1 MKRISGLL
9 FPVFCIILLTG
20 CGGSFLAASISRGTD
35 GGVYRVRQGQG
46 EQLLNIPSLNFLWHD
61 PESGLY
67 YGTSNHD
74 FRPKGKSGSAV
85 ILRYTASG
93 KMELVR
99 TVPVEG
105 KTPCFLSLSPD
116 RRFLYTANYSSG
128 DLSEIPLENGLF
140 SGPPRLI
147 RHSGHGSAKR
157 QRAPHPHCAVF
168 EPSGKR
174 LYVCDLG
181 TDHIWIY
188 DWSPETGLQLPCAE
202 KLALPPGSGPRHL
215 VFDPSGRILYAAN
228 ELNSTAAS
236 FVRDPSTGKWRLHTV
251 RSTLIQPVPRNFPGA
266 VKITADG
273 RFFFVANRGHDS
285 IAVFET
291 SGDGGFRLLAAVP
304 SQRQFPSDLLL
315 QDHDRILSVI
325 HLKSGTVN
333 RFRFDS
339 EQKKLIPVSGQAGVP
354 QGIGLCP

>member
-147 RHSGHGSAKR
+147 RHSGCGSTRR
-157 QRAPHPHCAVF
+157 QTAPHPHCAVF

-181 TDHIWIY
+181 TDEIWIY
-188 DWSPETGLQLPCAE
+188 DWSPETGLKLPCAE
-202 KLALPPGSGPRHL
+202 KLSLPPGSGPRHL
-215 VFDPSGRILYAAN
+215 VFDPSGRILYTAN

>member
-1 MKRISGLL
+1 MKPVLRLLMLSAGL
-9 FPVFCIILLTG
+9 VLLTG
-20 CGGSFLAASISRGTD
+20 CGGGFLAVSISRGPD
-35 GGVYRVRQGQG
+35 GGVYRIRQGQS
-46 EQLLNIPSLNFLWHD
+46 EQLLNIPSLNFLWLD

-85 ILRYTASG
+85 ILKKTPSG
-93 KMELVR
+93 KTEWVR

-105 KTPCFLSLSPD
+105 KTPCFLCLSPD

-140 SGPPRLI
+140 NGPPRLI
-147 RHSGHGSAKR
+147 RHSGRGSTKR
-157 QRAPHPHCAVF
+157 QTAPHPHYAVF
-168 EPSGKR
+168 DPAGKR

-181 TDHIWIY
+181 TDQIWIY
-188 DWSPETGLQLPCAE
+188 DWSPESGLKLSCAE
-202 KLALPPGSGPRHL
+202 KLPLPPGSGPRHL
-215 VFDPSGRILYAAN
+215 VFDPSGGILYAAN

-236 FVRDPSTGKWRLHTV
+236 FVRDPATGKWRLHTV
-251 RSTLIQPVPRNFPGA
+251 RSTLLRPVQRNFPGA

-285 IAVFET
+285 IAVFKT
-291 SGDGGFRLLAAVP
+291 SGDGGFRLLDAVP
-304 SQRQFPSDLLL
+304 SQGQFPSDLLL
-315 QDHDRILSVI
+315 QDHDRILSVS
-325 HLKSGTVN
+325 HLKSGTVT
-333 RFRFDS
+333 RFRFDP
-339 EQKKLIPVSGQAGVP
+339 EQEKLIPLSGQAKVP

>member
-1 MKRISGLL
+1 MKRILVFF
-9 FPVFCIILLTG
+9 FPAVCMALLTG
-20 CGGSFLAASISRGTD
+20 CGGGFLAASISRGTD
-35 GGVYRVRQGQG
+35 GGVYRIRQGKS
-46 EQLLNIPSLNFLWHD
+46 EQLLKIPSLNFLCFD

-85 ILRYTASG
+85 ILKKTSSG
-93 KMELVR
+93 KMDLVR

-105 KTPCFLSLSPD
+105 KTPCYLTLSPD

-128 DLSEIPLENGLF
+128 NLSEIPLKNGLF
-140 SGPPRLI
+140 CSPPRLI
-147 RHSGHGSAKR
+147 QHSGCGSTKR
-157 QRAPHPHCAVF
+157 QTAPHPHCAVF
-168 EPSGKR
+168 EPGGKH

-181 TDHIWIY
+181 TDQIWIY
-188 DWSPETGLQLPCAE
+188 DWSPETGLKLPCAE
-202 KLALPPGSGPRHL
+202 KLPLPPGSGPRHL
-215 VFDPSGRILYAAN
+215 VFDPTGRILYAAN

-236 FVRDPSTGKWRLHTV
+236 FVRDPATGKWRLHTV
-251 RSTLIQPVPRNFPGA
+251 RSTLLRPVQRNFPGA

-291 SGDGGFRLLAAVP
+291 SGDGGFRLVDAVP
-304 SQRQFPSDLLL
+304 SQGQFPSDLLL
-315 QDHDRILSVI
+315 QDHDRILSVV
-325 HLKSGTVN
+325 HLKSGTVT
-333 RFRFDS
+333 RFRFDP
-339 EQKKLIPVSGQAGVP
+339 EQEKLIPMSGQAMVP